1 MNVKT
6 DKEGGIRIKQHVTPL
21 IMTAVTAVS
30 LAGCSLGGG
39 IETYLKPPK
48 LSEQHEQIY
57 NALINTE
64 GSKISLK
71 YPKSGSYLSAFVV
84 DDIDDEPSEEAIVF
98 YDKSNYTG
106 SDNSTLRVNFL
117 DQKEGRWESIYDFSA
132 EGNEVERVFISKLG
146 ASDIKNVIIGTSF
159 QGEKSAQLFSYND
172 KQKPEPESLGSY
184 AAMDITDINNDSMN
198 ELLMINRTPDGN
210 TAQLKWIDENG
221 ELADSSV
228 LALTPNTT
236 DVLQMIYGKL
246 SENTTAVYLD
256 SYINTN
262 TIITEIL
269 RPEVKDD
276 KLSLVP
282 VTADNVDSSPVN
294 GTVRNSSLLSRDID
308 GDGIIEIPVNS
319 VFKGYE
325 DKPDTEQ
332 ISMTNWYIL
341 ENNMFIRKY
350 SGYYSITDGYAF
362 MIPEKWENKVTVRTA
377 NDDIIF
383 CKYDEK
389 VENQTQLMRICV
401 TNSAE
406 AEQIINEKE
415 YADYVK
421 ISSNGETVYLVC
433 QPVYSGPLALSAS
446 EIQFNF
452 KIIN

>member
-1 MNVKT
+1 MNVKP
-6 DKEGGIRIKQHVTPL
+6 DKKGGICIKQHVIPL
-21 IMTAVTAVS
+21 IVTAATAF
-30 LAGCSLGGG
+30 LLTGCSLGGG

-84 DDIDDEPSEEAIVF
+84 ADIDDEPTEEAIVF
-98 YDKSNYTG
+98 YDKSNFTG
-106 SDNSTLRVNFL
+106 NDHSTLRVNFL
-117 DQKEGRWESIYDFSA
+117 DQKEGRWESMYDFA
-132 EGNEVERVFISKLG
+132 ADGNEIERVFISKLG
-146 ASDIKNVIIGTSF
+146 TSDMKNVIIGTGS
-159 QGEKSAQLFSYND
+159 QGEKSAFLFNE
-172 KQKPEPESLGSY
+172 QKPELQSLGDY

-210 TAQLKWIDENG
+210 TAQLKWLDTNG
-221 ELADSSV
+221 ELAFCPV
-228 LALTPNTT
+228 LTLSPNTT

-256 SYINTN
+256 SYITTN

-276 KLSLVP
+276 EISLVS
-282 VTADNVDSSPVN
+282 VTADNADSSPVN
-294 GTVRNSSLLSRDID
+294 GTVRSSSLLSRDID
-308 GDGIIEIPVNS
+308 GDGIVEIPVNS

-389 VENQTQLMRICV
+389 VENQTQLLRICV
-401 TNSAE
+401 TSSAE
-406 AEQIINEKE
+406 AERIINEKE

-421 ISSNGETVYLVC
+421 ISSNGDTVYLVC